1 MQTTGYQ
8 IQYSVSSKFKNAKN
22 MTVPTSNNTK
32 RKISKL
38 KGGSRYHV
46 RIRTYKTV
54 NVNGKK
60 NKIYSS
66 WSKGKSVVTKR

>member
-1 MQTTGYQ
+1 MEQAA
-8 IQYSVSSKFKNAKN
+8 SADNRLSD
-22 MTVPTSNNTK
+22 
-32 RKISKL
+32 SKL

-66 WSKGKSVVTKR
+66 WSKSKSVVTKR